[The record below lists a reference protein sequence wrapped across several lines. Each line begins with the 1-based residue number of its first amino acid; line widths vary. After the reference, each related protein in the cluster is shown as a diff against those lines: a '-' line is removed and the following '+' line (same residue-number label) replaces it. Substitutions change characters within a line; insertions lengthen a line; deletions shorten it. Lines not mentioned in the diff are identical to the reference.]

1 MKLTLR
7 KLTLVSAVLMTLC
20 VVRRLFS
27 EIIWE
32 FLLSGHP
39 IRSSLFGDM
48 MWCVSAVAIALFFGG
63 LSRFRDEMPRLD
75 RRRVIGLVSL
85 SVIVVACYV
94 LNTIVFTNW
103 AMLIE
108 RLAMAIGLWYYYDV
122 LGKESAGE
130 KGVDGYNSHYY
141 ALMIAVVMSVAAL
154 ALVVSDALWYCVSAE
169 VFASWHIGAGEIKF
183 LAVVPFVLWLACLA
197 MPVFETVEIGKESD
211 KMVFTNR
218 QQVVAKISFWA
229 FVVSVITV
237 FCVRLRFGLVGPWHL
252 LYFGYGSVSFV
263 LFLYGILFVCW
274 LYSAIH
280 SVRKGQESWL
290 KSFNRYGLWALV
302 VLVALICVLFGIAQY
317 MYYETDLLENVVIE
331 TIFLGSFLGG
341 CIILFLFVFVGWM
354 CNTFIVLMSARENVV
369 MNDEKMRKIKR
380 VAIWG
385 GLLFLMVLVIN
396 AVVKYEVEKRKGE
409 TSKEVGYRL
418 RYGDVQY
425 SDSIV
430 INMGWISGEHYVY
443 NINTKSNMHEDEIV
457 DLLLCDEVAD
467 SMIVYKDTAMNR
479 GYLNVMTG
487 EIEIK
492 AEYDHA
498 WLFSEGVAAVVKDNK
513 IGFIDKDNNVVIP
526 FQYPMYASYA
536 PYTYRFYNGYCKVT
550 DEEGCCGLIDHSG
563 NWVIEPK
570 YQRIKRPVFDKYR
583 KVKLNDKWGLLDENL
598 KLILPIKYNHIIVLD
613 SMATQFEVT
622 YEGMMYKI
630 NRQGKVLE
638 TLEYSYI
645 HPFYDIN
652 YTWERTSGRYMQV
665 WVRQEHDVDYIFED
679 YDFNVDRYL
688 DNCEACFRCGIID
701 VIENKVVVPLEYCSI
716 KFDYLPREIDS
727 EERLVFRCV
736 GPQPRTGGYAPDAEW
751 ITLEGKKV
759 SIKYE

>member
-1 MKLTLR
+1 
-7 KLTLVSAVLMTLC
+7 MTLC

-48 MWCVSAVAIALFFGG
+48 MWCVSAMAIALFFWG
-63 LSRFRDEMPRLD
+63 LWRFRDEVPRLD

-85 SVIVVACYV
+85 GVIVVACYV

-108 RLAMAIGLWYYYDV
+108 RLVMAMGLWYYYDV
-122 LGKESAGE
+122 LGKESVGE
-130 KGVDGYNSHYY
+130 KGVDGYNSHCY

-154 ALVVSDALWYCVSAE
+154 AQVVADVLWYCVSAE
-169 VFASWHIGAGEIKF
+169 VFATWHMGAWG
-183 LAVVPFVLWLACLA
+183 LSVGALMPFVLWLVCLA
-197 MPVFETVEIGKESD
+197 MPVFGTVEIGKESD

-274 LYSAIH
+274 LYGAIH
-280 SVRKGQESWL
+280 SVRKGDESWL

-341 CIILFLFVFVGWM
+341 CIIVFLFVFVGWM
-354 CNTFIVLMSARENVV
+354 CNTFIVFMSARENALV
-369 MNDEKMRKIKR
+369 NDEKMRKIKR

-396 AVVKYEVEKRKGE
+396 AVVKYEAGKMSEEDSEEKDLIH
-409 TSKEVGYRL
+409 GY
-418 RYGDVQY
+418 GATQY

-430 INMGWISGEHYVY
+430 INPGWEKVY
-443 NINTKSNMHEDEIV
+443 NINTQTYLHQEEIEDF
-457 DLLLCDEVAD
+457 LSFDEVAE
-467 SMIVYKDTAMNR
+467 SKIVYVDSAYKR
-479 GYLNVMTG
+479 GYLNVVTG
-487 EIEIK
+487 EIDIK
-492 AEYDHA
+492 AEYEHA
-498 WLFSEGVAAVVKDNK
+498 WLFSEGVAAVVKDDK
-513 IGFIDKDNNVVIP
+513 IGFIDKENNVVIP
-526 FQYPMYASYA
+526 FQYPVYGY
-536 PYTYRFYNGYCKVT
+536 PFLYTYRFYNGYCKMT
-550 DEEGCCGLIDHSG
+550 DEEGRCGLIDHSG

-570 YQRIKRPVFDKYR
+570 YQRIKRPVFGKYR

-598 KLILPIKYNHIIVLD
+598 KLILSIKYDHITVVD
-613 SMATQFEVT
+613 SMATQFKVT
-622 YEGMMYKI
+622 YEGMMYEI
-630 NRQGKVLE
+630 NRQGKILK
-638 TLEYSYI
+638 TLDYSYI
-645 HPFYDIN
+645 HPFYDIDH
-652 YTWERTSGRYMQV
+652 TWERISGRYMQV
-665 WVRQEHDVDYIFED
+665 WVRQEYEVDY
-679 YDFNVDRYL
+679 NVEKYNFSIERDL
-688 DNCEACFRCGIID
+688 DNCDSDFRTGIID

>member
-1 MKLTLR
+1 
-7 KLTLVSAVLMTLC
+7 
-20 VVRRLFS
+20 
-27 EIIWE
+27 
-32 FLLSGHP
+32 
-39 IRSSLFGDM
+39 
-48 MWCVSAVAIALFFGG
+48 
-63 LSRFRDEMPRLD
+63 
-75 RRRVIGLVSL
+75 
-85 SVIVVACYV
+85 
-94 LNTIVFTNW
+94 
-103 AMLIE
+103 
-108 RLAMAIGLWYYYDV
+108 
-122 LGKESAGE
+122 
-130 KGVDGYNSHYY
+130 
-141 ALMIAVVMSVAAL
+141 
-154 ALVVSDALWYCVSAE
+154 
-169 VFASWHIGAGEIKF
+169 
-183 LAVVPFVLWLACLA
+183 
-197 MPVFETVEIGKESD
+197 
-211 KMVFTNR
+211 
-218 QQVVAKISFWA
+218 
-229 FVVSVITV
+229 
-237 FCVRLRFGLVGPWHL
+237 
-252 LYFGYGSVSFV
+252 
-263 LFLYGILFVCW
+263 
-274 LYSAIH
+274 
-280 SVRKGQESWL
+280 VRKGEGSWL
-290 KSFNRYGLWALV
+290 KRFNRYGLWALV

-317 MYYETDLLENVVIE
+317 MQYETDLLENDVIG
-331 TIFLGSFLGG
+331 TIFMGAFLGA
-341 CIILFLFVFVGWM
+341 CIIVFLFVFVGWV
-354 CNTFIVLMSARENVV
+354 CNTFIVFMSARENALV
-369 MNDEKMRKIKR
+369 NDEKMRKIKR

-396 AVVKYEVEKRKGE
+396 AVVKYEVEKRRGE
-409 TSKEVGYRL
+409 TSEEVGYRL

-443 NINTKSNMHEDEIV
+443 NINTKSKMHEDEIV

-479 GYLNVMTG
+479 GYLNVVTG

-550 DEEGCCGLIDHSG
+550 DEEGRCGLIDHSG

-570 YQRIKRPVFDKYR
+570 YQRIKKPVFNKYR

-598 KLILPIKYNHIIVLD
+598 KLILPIKYDYISVLD

-630 NRQGKVLE
+630 NRQGKFLE
-638 TLEYSYI
+638 TLDYSYI

-652 YTWERTSGRYMQV
+652 RTWERISGRYMQV

-701 VIENKVVVPLEYCSI
+701 VIENKVVVPFEYCEI
-716 KFDYLPREIDS
+716 EFDNLPQEIDAES
-727 EERLVFRCV
+727 SLVFKCI
-736 GPQPRTGGYAPDAEW
+736 GPQPRAGWVYEPDVEW
-751 ITLEGKKV
+751 ITVDGKKV
-759 SIKYE
+759 SVKYE